1 MRGGLVSGSRVTFV
15 GDAMAAVIQGV
26 AEVRDLIGE
35 TPVIVGGLAVLARLS
50 NPYRATVDL
59 DVVDRMLGATPQLE
73 VLRSAPGAEPVVA
86 RVVPSGCVAS
96 MAVWV
101 RDWGACSQVSPD
113 WVPVRDRRLSQPGGI
128 RGSSSQ
134 LRAAPRQLSP

>member
-1 MRGGLVSGSRVTFV
+1 VSGSRVTFV

-35 TPVIVGGLAVLARLS
+35 TPVIGGGIAVLARLS

-73 VLRSAPGAEPVVA
+73 VLRSAPGAERWSLPPCCS
-86 RVVPSGCVAS
+86 RPCSG
-96 MAVWV
+96 
-101 RDWGACSQVSPD
+101 R
-113 WVPVRDRRLSQPGGI
+113 
-128 RGSSSQ
+128 
-134 LRAAPRQLSP
+134 